1 MTGFKIETSTTAP
14 ARSRDILD
22 AIAAG
27 LGFVPNVYGLFAGA
41 PNAINALAGINTC
54 FDATS
59 FAPGEREIIALTTS
73 VYNQCPY
80 CVAGHSTF
88 ALAHGVDAD
97 TVEAVRSGDLSKDPR
112 LQVIGQ
118 MTLSILEKKGA
129 LGPSDIRSFLNAGFQ
144 SEQILEL
151 LIGIA
156 GKTMTNFASKIA
168 RIPLDDAFAAQA
180 WSPATTLTPTS
191 A

>member
-1 MTGFKIETSTTAP
+1 MPGFKIETNATAP
-14 ARSRDILD
+14 AASRDILD
-22 AIAAG
+22 TIKAG
-27 LGFVPNVYGLFAGA
+27 IGFVPNVYGVFAGA
-41 PNAINALAGINTC
+41 PNALNALAAINAC
-54 FDATS
+54 FDAAS
-59 FAPGEREIIALTTS
+59 FTPGEREIIALTTS

-88 ALAHGVDAD
+88 ALAHGVDPE
-97 TVEAVRSGDLSKDPR
+97 TVEAVRAGDFSNDPR

-118 MTLSILEKKGA
+118 LTLSILEKKGA
-129 LGPSDIRSFLNAGFQ
+129 VGPSEIRPFLNAGFQ
-144 SEQILEL
+144 PGQILEL

-180 WSPATTLTPTS
+180 WTPASTETP
-191 A
+191 AAA

>member
-1 MTGFKIETSTTAP
+1 MTGFKIETLSTAP
-14 ARSRDILD
+14 EGSRDILG
-22 AIAAG
+22 AIDAG
-27 LGFVPNVYGLFAGA
+27 LGFIPNVYGVFAGA
-41 PNAINALAGINTC
+41 PNALSALAAINAG
-54 FDATS
+54 FDAAS
-59 FAPGEREIIALTTS
+59 FTPGEREIIALTTS

-88 ALAHGVDAD
+88 ALAHGIDPE
-97 TVEAVRSGDLSKDPR
+97 TVEAARVGDFSNDPR

-118 MTLSILEKKGA
+118 LTLSILEKKGA
-129 LGPSDIRSFLNAGFQ
+129 LGPAEIRSFLNAGFQ
-144 SEQILEL
+144 PVQILEL

-180 WSPATTLTPTS
+180 WTPASTEIP
-191 A
+191 AAA

>member
-1 MTGFKIETSTTAP
+1 MPGFKIETNATAP
-14 ARSRDILD
+14 AASRDILD
-22 AIAAG
+22 TIKAG
-27 LGFVPNVYGLFAGA
+27 LGFVPNVYGVFAGA
-41 PNAINALAGINTC
+41 PNALNALAAINAG
-54 FDATS
+54 FDAAS
-59 FAPGEREIIALTTS
+59 FTPGEREIIALTTS

-80 CVAGHSTF
+80 CVAGHSTI
-88 ALAHGVDAD
+88 ALAHGVNPD
-97 TVEAVRSGDLSKDPR
+97 TVEAVRSGDLSNDPR

-118 MTLSILEKKGA
+118 LTLSILEKKGA
-129 LGPSDIRSFLNAGFQ
+129 LGPSEIRSFLNAGFQ
-144 SEQILEL
+144 PGQILEL

-180 WSPATTLTPTS
+180 WSPARPKTSTL